1 MKEQIRTFIQGHFS
15 LLLGLSFGLLVGI
28 LMLTI
33 GFFST
38 LLLVVCGGIGALL
51 GGVPAL
57 RRVIAGWFSQLFEKL
72 THKF

>member
-1 MKEQIRTFIQGHFS
+1 MKEQFRTFVQTHLS
-15 LLLGLSFGLLVGI
+15 LLVGLGIGLLVGI

-33 GFFST
+33 GFFPT
-38 LLLVVCGGIGALL
+38 LLLALCGGIGALL